1 MTYLI
6 IKSIEWFV
14 IKPIEMSM
22 KMFAQGMTLVV
33 RGTGQMFGIR

>member
-22 KMFAQGMTLVV
+22 RMFAQGTALVV
-33 RGTGQMFGIR
+33 RGTGQMFGTR